1 MSYTSLL
8 LQKNSGTG
16 RSVQTGPKVCRGIGQ
31 SPSEL
36 WSSSSSSY
44 SSSLCQMK
52 QATSPENDL
61 SKPNQQRFLGMTTM
75 FAGCD
80 VNSDLDKRM
89 NVVTKATS
97 AGLDTLPHLP
107 QSPCQQDSLLSW
119 RRMAGWK
126 KNEESVHLLSSCGD
140 VSFREEEEKE

>member
-1 MSYTSLL
+1 MIRKHELHFIASTEELRHRTL
-8 LQKNSGTG
+8 CPNRTQ
-16 RSVQTGPKVCRGIGQ
+16 SVPGIGP

-36 WSSSSSSY
+36 WNGSSSSY

-97 AGLDTLPHLP
+97 AGLDTPPPPPPKSLSAG
-107 QSPCQQDSLLSW
+107 QSFILETYGRMEKKRGIRSPPLLLW
-119 RRMAGWK
+119 R
-126 KNEESVHLLSSCGD
+126 C
-140 VSFREEEEKE
+140 